1 MPRRTNILKYIGLL
15 VLCCL
20 PTLAAPP
27 GVGAKTIEFTD
38 DIGRRVSIEHPPGQ
52 VVSLVPSITEII
64 FALGAGDQV
73 AAVTHHDTWPPEAAL
88 KPVVGGYFSPSIDQ
102 IASFQPDVIFISDLH
117 AAVIEQ
123 FRGTGV
129 KLICLQTHSLSSSFA
144 TISRL
149 GEIFHRPDTAREVAT
164 RIRDELA
171 LIEKKVAAIPP
182 KDRKRVI
189 RLMGRDK
196 VMTPGDDSFQN
207 EIIRAAGG
215 IPPRLGKTGPVV
227 DVSLSEWQAFNPQV
241 IYGCGGDKETAQ
253 AFLARPG
260 WREIEAVQMGQIYY
274 FPCNLTCRAATK
286 TGYFTGWL
294 AARVYAAEF
303 AVTQNQV
310 FPDGVFKTRPVAIEL
325 PYVHNAQVA
334 YSRINDFVNK
344 TLLVTFK
351 EPQRIVS
358 TLDGQRDN
366 IQTLGNHFAP
376 PPNWAIGH
384 GTGLARLRTETCAAL
399 DLSPDTSALL
409 LTGADMDTLVVKR
422 EVYRE
427 LEIVA
432 LVTAGVRSNAM
443 RMSRDR
449 GNYYE
454 PGTINIILLP
464 NQKLSARAM
473 TRAIISAT
481 EGKTAA
487 LLDMDIR
494 SSYQPGRYRATGTG
508 TDNVMVAAGP
518 ETGAG
523 LLNAGGHSKLG
534 ELVARAAYAG
544 VQEAVFRQNGLS
556 AKRNI
561 YQRLRERGITPN
573 GLVALTDCAC
583 GRPKSRISSSLEEI
597 LGNPRYSAFLETALA
612 LSDDYEKGL
621 LKELSMYKQWCQG
634 VAADIAGQRLATL
647 KHYPETETLPTV
659 LKLALNAL
667 LNGVYHQNSARGD

>member
-1 MPRRTNILKYIGLL
+1 MNICLHILKAVCL
-15 VLCCL
+15 VALFSL
-20 PTLAAPP
+20 PVAAGTATPTEFIDALGHRITLDGPP
-27 GVGAKTIEFTD
+27 Q
-38 DIGRRVSIEHPPGQ
+38 R
-52 VVSLVPSITEII
+52 VVSLVPSITEMI
-64 FALGAGDQV
+64 FAMGAGDTV
-73 AAVTHHDTWPPEAAL
+73 AAVTHHDTWPPEVAR

-117 AAVIEQ
+117 KAVIEQ

-129 KLICLQTHSLSSSFA
+129 KLICLQTHSLNSSFA
-144 TISRL
+144 TILHL
-149 GEIFHRPDTAREVAT
+149 GKIFNRPDIAREVVA
-164 RIRDELA
+164 RIRGELA

-182 KDRKRVI
+182 KDRQRVI
-189 RLMGRDK
+189 RLMGRDQ

-227 DVSLSEWQAFNPQV
+227 DVSLSEWQSFNPQV

-253 AFLARPG
+253 AFFTRPG
-260 WREIEAVQMGQIYY
+260 WREVEAVQTGRIYY

-286 TGYFTGWL
+286 TGYFAGWL
-294 AARVYAAEF
+294 AARVYAKAF

-310 FPDGVFKTRPVAIEL
+310 YPDGVFKTRPVAIEL
-325 PYVHNAQVA
+325 PYVQNARVA

-358 TLDGQRDN
+358 TLDGQREN

-399 DLSPDTSALL
+399 GLSPDTSALL

-422 EVYRE
+422 EVFKG

-443 RMSRDR
+443 RMSRDT

-464 NQKLSARAM
+464 NQKLSTRAM

-494 SSYQPGRYRATGTG
+494 SSYHPGRYRATGTG

-518 ETGAG
+518 ETGTG

-544 VQEAVFRQNGLS
+544 VQEAVFRQNGLF

-561 YQRLRERGITPN
+561 YQRLRERGITPK

-583 GRPKSRISSSLEEI
+583 GRPKSRISSALERT
-597 LGNPRYSAFLETALA
+597 LLDSRYSAFVETALA

-621 LKELSMYKQWCQG
+621 LKDLSLYKQWCQET
-634 VAADIAGQRLATL
+634 AEEIAGKQIDRIQA
-647 KHYPETETLPTV
+647 YPETDGLPVV
-659 LKLALNAL
+659 LKLALDAL
-667 LNGVYHQNSARGD
+667 LNGIYNQVF